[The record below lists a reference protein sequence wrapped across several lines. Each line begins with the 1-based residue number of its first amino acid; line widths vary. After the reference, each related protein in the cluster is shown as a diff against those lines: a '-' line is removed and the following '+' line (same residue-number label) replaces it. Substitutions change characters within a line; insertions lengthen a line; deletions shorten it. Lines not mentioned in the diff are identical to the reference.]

1 MAVANQINDMVNV
14 EKIMQQIRRDIEARW
29 LTDDA
34 LSFSNI
40 PINPAD
46 NAEEYDPAA
55 LNELLGVLGG
65 RWNVA
70 PSRPIVSRSGPLG
83 KIIIFFKKVVRK
95 CIRFYIEPI
104 VADQNESNQLVFE
117 SLSHMA
123 AYMQKQSSWNERLD
137 DLDYEM
143 NREVKKANNLVSN
156 HMRALH
162 DQNRTL
168 KQRLEEVY
176 IHQTKTE
183 EKLAAMERQIELYV
197 HGQGDSEPAG
207 DARL

>member
-14 EKIMQQIRRDIEARW
+14 EKIMQQIRRDIEARG

-83 KIIIFFKKVVRK
+83 KIIIFF
-95 CIRFYIEPI
+95 
-104 VADQNESNQLVFE
+104 
-117 SLSHMA
+117 
-123 AYMQKQSSWNERLD
+123 
-137 DLDYEM
+137 
-143 NREVKKANNLVSN
+143 
-156 HMRALH
+156 
-162 DQNRTL
+162 
-168 KQRLEEVY
+168 
-176 IHQTKTE
+176 
-183 EKLAAMERQIELYV
+183 
-197 HGQGDSEPAG
+197 
-207 DARL
+207 